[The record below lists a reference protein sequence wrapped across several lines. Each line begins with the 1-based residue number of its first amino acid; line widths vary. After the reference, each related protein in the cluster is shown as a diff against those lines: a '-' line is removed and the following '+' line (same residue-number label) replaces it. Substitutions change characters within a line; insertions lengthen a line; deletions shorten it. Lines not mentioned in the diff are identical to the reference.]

1 MNVTAEELRK
11 YYDSLLDAALLSVD
25 KSELTELGLACYE
38 EECERRSLHRPVPG
52 SRNSPPSSSPE
63 SIRPAGA
70 TLVRIAEGL
79 SGEEF
84 RYARELLASSGIP
97 SEAGNANP
105 GSAFSNAVGDFY
117 LLVPEE
123 LAEQARQILEVPL
136 TDEELAAQAEQAALD
151 EDTTEGAP

>member
-11 YYDSLLDAALLSVD
+11 YYDSLSDAALLSID

-52 SRNSPPSSSPE
+52 STESPSSPE
-63 SIRPAGA
+63 SAAPAA
-70 TLVRIAEGL
+70 ARLITIAEGL

-151 EDTTEGAP
+151 EDTTEEAP